1 LDGALK
7 KKKTTVL
14 VTGFTPFGG
23 ESINPSWQIAS
34 MLPCTIADSAIEVLE
49 VPTEFSRAITVT
61 TKAID
66 QLSPSIVLSL
76 GQAGGR
82 AALSLERV
90 AINIDDAAIAD
101 NAGKQPIDTP
111 IVARA
116 PAAYFATLPIK
127 AMVAAMTQH
136 NIPASISNSA
146 GTFVCNHLLY
156 GVLHHIAKNKFNCRA
171 GFMHVPY
178 LPSQVVART
187 NMPSMSLADMCQ
199 GVEIA
204 IMTAIQQKTD
214 IRLVGGSLD

>member
-1 LDGALK
+1 LK
-7 KKKTTVL
+7 KKKPTVL

-23 ESINPSWQIAS
+23 ESINPSWQVAS
-34 MLPCTIADSAIEVLE
+34 MLPSNIAGATIEVVE
-49 VPTEFSRAITVT
+49 VPTEFARAITVT
-61 TKAID
+61 TNAID
-66 QLSPSIVLSL
+66 KLSPTIVLSL

-111 IVARA
+111 IVPRA

-127 AMVAAMTQH
+127 AMVAAMMQH
-136 NIPASISNSA
+136 SIPANISNSA

-156 GVLHHIAKNKFNCRA
+156 GVLHHIAKNKLHSRA

-178 LPSQVVART
+178 LPSQVVARA

-204 IMTAIQQKTD
+204 IMAAIQQKTD
-214 IRLVGGSLD
+214 IRLAGGSLD